1 MIAIRS
7 SQIVDGRNATTHG
20 SVCTHTLGST
30 CTGSFT
36 TTLSPS
42 PSSSPPSLP
51 LPYHSA
57 LRSANRL
64 SPPVAARPARSADSL
79 APPCGHFGRFDV
91 CPVLLLLLSTTVVVL
106 KEYSFEPTNLFNV
119 VYKRVLV

>member
-7 SQIVDGRNATTHG
+7 SQIVDGRNATTHS

-51 LPYHSA
+51 LPYQSA

-79 APPCGHFGRFDV
+79 APPVRS
-91 CPVLLLLLSTTVVVL
+91 LR
-106 KEYSFEPTNLFNV
+106 SFRCLPGAAAV
-119 VYKRVLV
+119 AVDDRCRVERVFV